1 MTDGNINIAPEL
13 APTHRKAEGKFHHGD
28 LPGALLTAAS
38 ALIAERRSAEFS
50 LREVAERVGVSHTA
64 AYRHFA
70 SKRDLLAE
78 LACRGFQRLHREML
92 ADRAQAKSPEA
103 ALSRMGMGYVSFAL
117 AEPGAY
123 RIMFHVDLCA
133 TGAHPTLE
141 KAAYDGFA
149 EMVSVIAEG
158 QAAGQFRQ
166 DRRPEE
172 LATALWS
179 AQHGYASLL
188 LDGQIAEGALP
199 PGIPGFDVAPPADRA
214 LMVQMMLA
222 GLKEPNA

>member
-1 MTDGNINIAPEL
+1 MTDGNINSPPEVSAPR
-13 APTHRKAEGKFHHGD
+13 RKAEGRFHHGD
-28 LPGALLTAAS
+28 LPGALLAAAS
-38 ALIAERRSAEFS
+38 ALIVERGSAEFS

-70 SKRDLLAE
+70 SKRALLAD
-78 LACRGFQRLHREML
+78 LACRGFQRLHRDMV
-92 ADRAQAKSPEA
+92 ADRATAQTPQEA
-103 ALSRMGMGYVSFAL
+103 LQRIGLGYVSFAL

-133 TGAHPTLE
+133 TGEHPALE

-158 QAAGQFRQ
+158 QALGQFRQ
-166 DRRPEE
+166 DRRAEE

-179 AQHGYASLL
+179 AQHGYTSLL
-188 LDGQIAEGALP
+188 LDGQIAEGPQP
-199 PGIPGFDVAPPADRA
+199 PGLPGFDIAPPADRA

-222 GLKEPNA
+222 GLKAP

>member
-1 MTDGNINIAPEL
+1 MTNGNINIAPEL
-13 APTHRKAEGKFHHGD
+13 PPTRRKAEGKFHHGD
-28 LPGALLTAAS
+28 LPGALLAAAS

-92 ADRAQAKSPEA
+92 ADRAQATSPEA
-103 ALSRMGMGYVSFAL
+103 ALHRMGIGYVSFAL

-133 TGAHPTLE
+133 TGAHPALE

-179 AQHGYASLL
+179 AQHGYTSLL
-188 LDGQIAEGALP
+188 LDGQIAEGELP
-199 PGIPGFDVAPPADRA
+199 PGIPGFTVAPPADRA

>member
-1 MTDGNINIAPEL
+1 VTDGNINVPPEL
-13 APTHRKAEGKFHHGD
+13 PPTRRKAEGKFHHGD
-28 LPGALLTAAS
+28 LPGALLAAAS

-92 ADRAQAKSPEA
+92 ADRARAETPEA
-103 ALSRMGMGYVSFAL
+103 ALRLMGINYVSFAL

-133 TGAHPTLE
+133 TGAHPALE

-179 AQHGYASLL
+179 AQHGYTSLL

-199 PGIPGFDVAPPADRA
+199 PGIPGFTIAPPADRA